1 MGEVILFIPRPNPN
15 RDQLIE
21 QARSNYDSVFPT
33 LVPQALEI
41 FAQLGAPPL
50 LTDKID
56 EPKES
61 V

>member
-1 MGEVILFIPRPNPN
+1 MGDVVQFIPRPNPN

-21 QARSNYDSVFPT
+21 QAHSNYDSVFPS
-33 LVPQALEI
+33 LERQAIEI
-41 FAQLGAPPL
+41 FAQLGGPPL